1 MIRHEV
7 DEVRNKVICT
17 EVMRLRDLTARAGRL
32 TETRTSFALTLVL
45 FAYTAGKEQKR
56 LYGTASVC
64 VFFWG
69 EQLVSVISLRLAGF
83 FLSMCEL
90 YLDPARA
97 LARWKRTK
105 MAVARKVSDLNWSC
119 E

>member
-45 FAYTAGKEQKR
+45 FAGTAGKEQKR

-64 VFFWG
+64 NFFGASSWFQSLACGWLVFSSPC
-69 EQLVSVISLRLAGF
+69 VSFTWTPLGRWLAGR
-83 FLSMCEL
+83 EL
-90 YLDPARA
+90 KWPWPA
-97 LARWKRTK
+97 KFQT
-105 MAVARKVSDLNWSC
+105 
-119 E
+119 